1 LAKKHRADIDGLRAV
16 AIAAVLAYHFG
27 LRVPGGY
34 GGVDV
39 FFVISGFLITGI
51 IKSELEAGT
60 FSLAQFYVRRIR
72 RILPALTVC
81 LVVTTAFAT
90 AVLFPLDFKDYARS
104 LLSALVSISN
114 FYFMQRTGY
123 FDSEATSRPLLHT
136 WSLGVEEQFYAAF
149 PLLLIFLFSSHRKA
163 VAAALAVLASTSLA
177 WSAWRVEAA
186 PDAAFY
192 STIGRVWELM
202 IGALLAF
209 GILPQLTSRLSRELT
224 AALGAAMIAYGYMF
238 YTDATPF
245 PGIAALPFCL
255 GAALIIHAG
264 TTPGQ
269 TTIGRILSFPP
280 MVALGLISYSVYL
293 WHWPLLVLSGYRFP
307 ELFARD
313 VTQAMDAR
321 LALAAL
327 SLVLGALSWW
337 LIEQPFRRMPMP
349 RKTVFTSAAIST
361 LVLVLLSVVMREKA
375 AAFQGW
381 PADIATIQF
390 RKTLAGS
397 SFGLKQAHGWPSH
410 TYKLG
415 ATAETSDTLLWGDS
429 FAEALIP
436 GFMQYSQQTGQEL
449 ILAGYPGCP
458 PLPDLAFHKRENG
471 SVCTRHN
478 AAVLKKALG
487 PTIKRVVI
495 AACWSCLAS
504 SVGRDSSGRPAIVS
518 DGSETE
524 DGQVFASTFETLVKR
539 LAEHNKNVV
548 IIGPVPRQKFD
559 VATGIAR
566 HIAWSAPLPPEL
578 TFGEFLQQKSL
589 VLPVFARLA
598 KLPNVRVLYPNAV
611 LCHGGS
617 CAYSDDGKPLYS
629 DRGHL
634 NARGAMDLHGMIA
647 DIFTDHPLTAASDLD
662 FRTSPKPQLPEPVP
676 EARR

>member
-1 LAKKHRADIDGLRAV
+1 MSDKGRGATHATGQLAKKHRADIDGLRAV
-16 AIAAVLAYHFG
+16 AIAGVLAYHFG
-27 LRVPGGY
+27 LGVPGGY

-90 AVLFPLDFKDYARS
+90 AILFPLDFKDYARS
-104 LLSALVSISN
+104 LLNALVSVSN
-114 FYFMQRTGY
+114 FYFMRRTGY
-123 FDSEATSRPLLHT
+123 FDADATNRPLLHT
-136 WSLGVEEQFYAAF
+136 WSLGVEEQFYVAF

-163 VAAALAVLASTSLA
+163 VVAALAVLAITSLA
-177 WSAWRVEAA
+177 WSAWNVEVA
-186 PDAAFY
+186 PNAAFY
-192 STIGRVWELM
+192 STVGRVWELM
-202 IGALLAF
+202 TGALLAF

-224 AALGAAMIAYGYMF
+224 AVLGAAMIVYGYIF

-264 TTPGQ
+264 TMPGA
-269 TTIGRILSFPP
+269 TTVGRILSLRP

-293 WHWPLLVLSGYRFP
+293 WHWPLLVLAGYRFP

-313 VTQAMDAR
+313 AVQAMDAR
-321 LALAAL
+321 LVLAAF

-337 LIEQPFRRMPMP
+337 LVEQPFRRMPMP

-361 LVLVLLSVVMREKA
+361 VVLVVLSVGMREKA
-375 AAFQGW
+375 TALQGW

-410 TYKLG
+410 TYELG

-436 GFMQYSQQTGQEL
+436 GFMQYSQQTGQEM
-449 ILAGYPGCP
+449 ILAGDPGCP
-458 PLPDLAFHKRENG
+458 PLPDLAFYKRENG
-471 SVCTRHN
+471 NVCTRHN

-495 AACWSCLAS
+495 AACWSCLAGGI
-504 SVGRDSSGRPAIVS
+504 GRDSSGRPAIVGR
-518 DGSETE
+518 GSGHE
-524 DGQVFASTFETLVKR
+524 DGRAFASTFEALVKR
-539 LAEHNKNVV
+539 LAEHDKKVV
-548 IIGPVPRQKFD
+548 IVGPVPQQKFD
-559 VATGIAR
+559 VAEAIAR

-578 TFGEFLQQKSL
+578 TFSEFLQQKSR
-589 VLPVFARLA
+589 VLPVFERLA
-598 KLPNVRVLYPNAV
+598 KCARCLSERNPLPRRRLPLQRRRKAALFRSRAPKRKRGRGSTWHDRRC
-611 LCHGGS
+611 LC
-617 CAYSDDGKPLYS
+617 
-629 DRGHL
+629 
-634 NARGAMDLHGMIA
+634 
-647 DIFTDHPLTAASDLD
+647 
-662 FRTSPKPQLPEPVP
+662 
-676 EARR
+676 